1 VPVRLREEV
10 QALLRRGD
18 GELNLQPKN
27 TLSIFLMIRSAH
39 RTAAETMDSVLG
51 LERQSNRS
59 SVVFR

>member
-10 QALLRRGD
+10 QKMLRWGD
-18 GELNLQPKN
+18 GEL
-27 TLSIFLMIRSAH
+27 TLSPRTRYQFFLMIRSAH
-39 RTAAETMDSVLG
+39 RTAAETMDSVVG